1 MAQSELS
8 LAAVPAVPRASPPI
22 VVLYVREPDHP
33 ACALDEHLIRVVGRY
48 QGVELR
54 LVDPNEL
61 AVEYSFLADC
71 SPSVLVLR
79 DGVVIGSAIGDGLP
93 QRELD
98 DMLHAAT
105 RWPH

>member
-1 MAQSELS
+1 MAQSEVS
-8 LAAVPAVPRASPPI
+8 LPLVVPLPRPGPI

-33 ACALDEHLIRVVGRY
+33 ACELDDHLIRVVARY
-48 QGVELR
+48 EGVELR
-54 LVDPNEL
+54 MVDPDHL
-61 AVEYSFLADC
+61 AIEYAFLADC

-79 DGVVIGSAIGDGLP
+79 DGEVIGGAIGDRLP

-98 DMLHAAT
+98 DMLHAAV